1 MKPLEL
7 KKGYAPNISG
17 KPTDHVFQAA
27 QPDCIGLAPS
37 RIPFIKPR
45 LHIAEGDQ
53 VQIGSLIF
61 TDKRD
66 SRIKFLSPGA
76 GRIQRIVFGKR
87 RVIESIEIQLDAR
100 EASCPFPLCSRSDI
114 ERMSR
119 QDVIDLLLNG
129 GMWPFLRALPF
140 RDIAPPDEIAPQ
152 IIVIL
157 GNRHPFCANPAI
169 YLNQRTDLLA
179 LGLAALQ
186 KLTNGAVHV
195 TADAYNTALPAIAGD
210 MITHTLA
217 GSYPA
222 DDPAVFVYHTRQ
234 DSHANKSWYIDGQDV
249 LAIAELLTTGAYP
262 IQRMV
267 AVGGARAVTPQHAHT
282 RMGAPLASIAAT
294 PSIQPDTRWIVG
306 GVFTGQSAPAD
317 GYLGFYD
324 TALNLLPIDREK
336 EFMAF
341 ARGGHRKLSHSKT
354 FLSRFNR
361 QPLTAD
367 CNIHGELRA
376 CVNCAFCS
384 QICPVDLLPQFIYKD
399 ILADDIDEALAL
411 GLLDCAECGLCT
423 FVCPSKIDI
432 GAVLQKAKF
441 VYRLENQA

>member
-7 KKGYAPNISG
+7 KKGYAPNING
-17 KPTDHVFQAA
+17 KPSDHIFQSDK
-27 QPDCIGLAPS
+27 PNRLGLAPS
-37 RIPFIKPR
+37 RIAHIKPR
-45 LHIAEGDQ
+45 LHIAEGDH

-76 GRIQRIVFGKR
+76 GRIQRILFGKR
-87 RVIESIEIQLDAR
+87 RVIESVEIELDPR
-100 EASCPFPLCSRSDI
+100 ESSCDFPVLSRNDI
-114 ERMSR
+114 DRMPR
-119 QDVIDLLLNG
+119 REVIDTLLNG

-140 RDIAPPDEIAPQ
+140 RDIASPDAPAPQ
-152 IIVIL
+152 IIVTL
-157 GNRHPFCANPAI
+157 GNRHPFCADPAV
-169 YLNQRTDLLA
+169 YLNNRADWLA
-179 LGLAALQ
+179 LGLSALQ
-186 KLTNGAVHV
+186 RLTDGAVHV
-195 TADAYNTALPAIAGD
+195 VADPHNAGLQATAGN

-217 GSYPA
+217 GPYPA
-222 DDPAVFVYHTRQ
+222 DDPAVFVHHTRI
-234 DSHANKSWYIDGQDV
+234 DAHANQSWYIDGQDV
-249 LAIAELLTTGAYP
+249 LAIAELLATGAYP
-262 IQRMV
+262 IQRAV
-267 AVGGARAVTPQHAHT
+267 AVGGARAGCRQHAFT

-294 PSIQPDTRWIVG
+294 PAAQPDTRWIVG
-306 GVFTGQSAPAD
+306 GIFTGQAAPAD

-341 ARGGHRKLSHSKT
+341 ARGGHSKLSHSKT

-367 CNIHGELRA
+367 CNTHGEVRA